1 MEVRPE
7 AVHAN
12 TEYPEY
18 IARFYDVIYTH
29 LRTVDRDYFLR
40 TILSANGPVLEIGV
54 GTGRFFIDAL
64 RGGAD
69 IYGIDLSETMLE
81 QLRKKLGSEHHHR
94 IFHQDARSLHLDKKF
109 DLIVAPFR
117 MFSHLIEPDD
127 QLRAL
132 NSVFDHL
139 NPGGRFIFDLYVPD
153 LSILLNG
160 INEQVDFEGEYAPG
174 KKLKRIVSAKPDL
187 IRQVSSVTM
196 TLTWDDE
203 TGERTESW
211 HVPMRYFFRYELE
224 HLVRRSK
231 LTLKHIYGD
240 YEEHELGPESKDF
253 VVVCEREA

>member
-1 MEVRPE
+1 ML
-7 AVHAN
+7 AN
-12 TEYPEY
+12 VEYPEY
-18 IARFYDVIYTH
+18 IARFYDTIYAH

-40 TILSANGPVLEIGV
+40 TIESTKGPVLEIGV

-64 RGGAD
+64 QSGAD
-69 IYGIDLSETMLE
+69 VYGVDVSETMLR
-81 QLRKKLGSEHHHR
+81 QLRNKLGNEHRHR
-94 IFHQDARSLHLDKKF
+94 IFHQDARSLHLDRTF

-117 MFSHLIEPDD
+117 VFSHLIEPGD

-153 LSILLNG
+153 LGILLNG
-160 INEQVDFEGEYAPG
+160 INEQIDFEGEYAPG
-174 KKLKRIVSAKPDL
+174 KKLKRVVSANADL

-203 TGERTESW
+203 TGVRTESW
-211 HVPMRYFFRYELE
+211 QFPMRFFFRYELE
-224 HLVRRSK
+224 HLVHRSK

-240 YEEHELGPESKDF
+240 YEERELGPESKDF
-253 VVVCEREA
+253 VMVCEREP